1 MNYIVLEGI
10 SLCVFLSLIALLFIL
25 CVVCLINTAI
35 ADKRNYVLNDE
46 LKQEKEKSQLL
57 LKHIFRLK
65 LIYGDFDIDD

>member
-10 SLCVFLSLIALLFIL
+10 SLCVFLALIALLFVL
-25 CVVCLINTAI
+25 CIVCLINTII
-35 ADKRNYVLNDE
+35 ADKRSYILNDE

>member
-10 SLCVFLSLIALLFIL
+10 SLCMFLLLIALLFVL
-25 CVVCLINTAI
+25 CVVCLINTVI
-35 ADKRNYVLNDE
+35 ADKRSYVLSDE